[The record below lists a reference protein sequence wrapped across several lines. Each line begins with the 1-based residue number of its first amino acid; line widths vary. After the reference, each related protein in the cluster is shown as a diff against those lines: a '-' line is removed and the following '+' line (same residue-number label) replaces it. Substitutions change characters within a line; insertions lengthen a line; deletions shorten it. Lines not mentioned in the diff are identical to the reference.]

1 MANSSANNP
10 IVREMNASLVSM
22 RASISKAVDNLVA
35 GLKMQVRNMKRK
47 ELENMNRKAF
57 VPTQQKYV
65 ISIERQQ
72 KIKEELYLY
81 LLNKKEESELQLSIT
96 ESNCRIVHPADGP
109 DLPVSA
115 T

>member
-65 ISIERQQ
+65 TASNANRKLKKSCISI
-72 KIKEELYLY
+72 
-81 LLNKKEESELQLSIT
+81 
-96 ESNCRIVHPADGP
+96 C
-109 DLPVSA
+109 
-115 T
+115 